1 MHASSRLVSNCAN
14 LPSAS
19 RGSYVQTAR
28 TIQVERLL
36 QWYQQGITYSQMDR
50 QKTTL
55 MVGLHCNDTAASQD
69 LIQLGG
75 FETTYL

>member
-1 MHASSRLVSNCAN
+1 MLAPGWCQTVPTSQALAEVHTFKQRVQYKSSTCYN
-14 LPSAS
+14 
-19 RGSYVQTAR
+19 G
-28 TIQVERLL
+28 
-36 QWYQQGITYSQMDR
+36 QGITYSQMDR